1 MYTKIKRESSEKET
15 QKNLKT
21 LLNIVN
27 NSSCYRCFLSIS
39 GQDLDFFRKL
49 KENTK
54 VNLVWNG
61 NFKKGILGFLL
72 GFIPDCIGIVEF
84 LKPIDEVF
92 LKILYMT
99 AALQQYL

>member
-54 VNLVWNG
+54 VNS
-61 NFKKGILGFLL
+61 
-72 GFIPDCIGIVEF
+72 
-84 LKPIDEVF
+84 
-92 LKILYMT
+92 
-99 AALQQYL
+99 

>member
-1 MYTKIKRESSEKET
+1 MYTKIKRESSKKET

-27 NSSCYRCFLSIS
+27 NSSCYRCFLGTS

-54 VNLVWNG
+54 VNL
-61 NFKKGILGFLL
+61 
-72 GFIPDCIGIVEF
+72 
-84 LKPIDEVF
+84 
-92 LKILYMT
+92 
-99 AALQQYL
+99 A